1 MQHFILTRFNLL
13 LWNKDK
19 EGNLVR
25 TTKWLEHRFLLFE
38 EYCLPSISNQTCK
51 SFEWIVLFDNSTPDT
66 YKKKIS
72 EFQQKCLQ
80 LIPIY
85 VSPKE
90 GRYFAQIFR
99 DEVAKRIK
107 DKRVIT
113 TYLDNDDAFDVG
125 FVADIQKRAKTLPD
139 ETFINYTNGYQF
151 FIDYKYLIKV
161 HYPRNHF
168 MSVVESGNPLKVK
181 TIYGYGSHYY
191 IKKIN
196 GVRIENITNQPVWCE
211 VIHDKNMG
219 NDAYFLLGAKMIGDN
234 EILRRNFSIEE
245 DVQSGTKLY
254 LFSFFP
260 RYIKTFIR
268 RVGYFFW
275 GRHW

>member
-38 EYCLPSISNQTCK
+38 KYCLPSISNQTCK

-113 TYLDNDDAFDVG
+113 TYLDNDDAFD
-125 FVADIQKRAKTLPD
+125 A
-139 ETFINYTNGYQF
+139 
-151 FIDYKYLIKV
+151 
-161 HYPRNHF
+161 
-168 MSVVESGNPLKVK
+168 
-181 TIYGYGSHYY
+181 
-191 IKKIN
+191 
-196 GVRIENITNQPVWCE
+196 
-211 VIHDKNMG
+211 
-219 NDAYFLLGAKMIGDN
+219 
-234 EILRRNFSIEE
+234 
-245 DVQSGTKLY
+245 
-254 LFSFFP
+254 
-260 RYIKTFIR
+260 
-268 RVGYFFW
+268 
-275 GRHW
+275 